1 MSHSRQTEHY
11 GLPLY
16 NGTDIINPLT
26 DFNDANEAIDEAVY
40 NANQRSVEAEE
51 SAQQSAE
58 TVTEYDARITN
69 AETTATNA
77 GIKSNNTQKMIA
89 EEFNPLKPDGY
100 QVGDFVIYNDKL
112 YSFINPHSGA
122 WDASDV
128 VEQPISEALE
138 TQIAQAKA
146 DIAQALADALAQI
159 DAQLARVTN
168 TQSMIAEAFNPNK
181 VDGYNAGDVVTY
193 ADKLYEFD
201 SDHLGAWTGADVT
214 QTSIVAIVN
223 GLVASINALSA
234 ELNATKIVVQ
244 ESEG

>member
-51 SAQQSAE
+51 SAQQSAQ
-58 TVTEYDARITN
+58 TVTQYDERVTQ

-77 GIKSNNTQKMIA
+77 GIKAENTQKMIA
-89 EEFNPLKPDGY
+89 KEFDPLKEGGY
-100 QVGDFVIYNDKL
+100 KIGDIVIYYDKL

-128 VEQPISEALE
+128 VEQPIGEALE
-138 TQIAQAKA
+138 DVIAQAKA
-146 DIAQALADALAQI
+146 DIAQELASALAQI

-168 TQSMIAEAFNPNK
+168 TQSMIAEPFDPDK
-181 VDGYNAGDVVTY
+181 EDGYKKNDVVTY
-193 ADKLYEFD
+193 ADKLYKFTQN
-201 SDHLGAWTGADVT
+201 HNGAW
-214 QTSIVAIVN
+214 N
-223 GLVASINALSA
+223 GEDIERITISEFIIHIL
-234 ELNATKIVVQ
+234 Q
-244 ESEG
+244 EV

>member
-40 NANQRSVEAEE
+40 NANQRSADAQE
-51 SAQQSAE
+51 SAEQSAQ
-58 TVTEYDARITN
+58 TVTQYDERVTQ

-77 GIKSNNTQKMIA
+77 GIKADNTQKMIA
-89 EEFNPLKPDGY
+89 EDFNPLKEDGY
-100 QVGDFVIYNDKL
+100 KIGDMVIYNQHL

-128 VEQPISEALE
+128 VEKPIGEALE
-138 TQIAQAKA
+138 TVIAQAKA
-146 DIAQALADALAQI
+146 DIAQELASALAQI

-168 TQSMIAEAFNPNK
+168 TQSMIAEPFNPDK
-181 VDGYNAGDVVTY
+181 EDGYEEGEAVSY
-193 ADKLYEFD
+193 ADKLYVFD
-201 SDHLGAWTGADVT
+201 SDHHGAWTGTDVT
-214 QTSIVAIVN
+214 QTSIVEIIN
-223 GLVASINALSA
+223 NLVTSVNALSN
-234 ELNATKIVVQ
+234 ELDSTKIVI
-244 ESEG
+244 ESEE